1 MYLLAKK
8 YKTDY
13 EDKSLL
19 LLSLVVVSL
28 IFATAIV
35 KSKHI
40 TISAPTPYKVKQ
52 KVISLVINPAPVLKK
67 EPKPIA
73 KPVVKK
79 AVKPKVIEK
88 KVVEKKVVEKKIIEK
103 KVIKQE
109 LVQKTEV
116 TKEIVKKVA
125 VAKPVEVIEPTVVEK
140 TPVVP
145 VFDAQMKTSFIAG
158 LYSMLDEKKSYPK
171 MAKRR
176 KLEGVSEVSFTI
188 NKDGSIKD
196 VFLSKSSGHKIL
208 DKAALKI
215 LHSIEFYKPIPD
227 AVSLAS
233 LNLNIPIK
241 YSRN

>member
-79 AVKPKVIEK
+79 VVKPKVI
-88 KVVEKKVVEKKIIEK
+88 EKKVVEKKIIEK

>member
-79 AVKPKVIEK
+79 VVKPKVI
-88 KVVEKKVVEKKIIEK
+88 EKKVVEKKIIEK

-125 VAKPVEVIEPTVVEK
+125 VAKPVKVIEPTVVEK

>member
-1 MYLLAKK
+1 MYLLTKD

-13 EDKSLL
+13 QDKSLL

-28 IFATAIV
+28 IFITAIQS
-35 KSKHI
+35 SKYI
-40 TISAPTPYKVKQ
+40 TISTPIPYKVDEKIISI
-52 KVISLVINPAPVLKK
+52 VITPAPVVKK
-67 EPKPIA
+67 EPKPEV
-73 KPVVKK
+73 KKVVKK
-79 AVKPKVIEK
+79 EIKKVVKTKVIEK
-88 KVVEKKVVEKKIIEK
+88 VVKKKIVEKKA
-103 KVIKQE
+103 IKQKV
-109 LVQKTEV
+109 VQKTEIV
-116 TKEIVKKVA
+116 KEVVKKVEVVKTPA
-125 VAKPVEVIEPTVVEK
+125 VTQPIKVQE

-158 LYSMLDEKKSYPK
+158 LYSMLDERKTYPR

-176 KLEGVSEVSFTI
+176 KLEGVSEISFTLE
-188 NKDGSIKD
+188 KDGSIKN

-215 LHSIEFYKPIPD
+215 LNSMEFYKAIPD

>member
-67 EPKPIA
+67 ELKPIAKPIA

-79 AVKPKVIEK
+79 VVKPKVI
-88 KVVEKKVVEKKIIEK
+88 EKKVVEKKIIEK

-125 VAKPVEVIEPTVVEK
+125 VAKPVEIIEPTVVEK